1 MAKLPEFDRSAVKSI
16 TKLPPK
22 PSGRTAEPSE
32 LDEYIKS
39 AQADGMPKEF
49 PPLSDVKSDENAPSP
64 CTVVQRELRRAA
76 KMAGVKIWVRLTPP
90 DASGDRVISFKVS
103 DANPEPGE
111 EGVAEGDET
120 VTANR
125 RRGRRS

>member
-1 MAKLPEFDRSAVKSI
+1 MAKLPEFDRNAVKTI
-16 TKLPPK
+16 NVLPPK

-39 AQADGMPKEF
+39 AYADGRPKEF
-49 PPLSDVKSDENAPSP
+49 PPLSDVKPDESTPSP

-76 KMAGVKIWVRLTPP
+76 KLAGVKIWVRLTAP
-90 DASGDRVISFKVS
+90 DASGDRVISFKVT
-103 DANPEPGE
+103 DTKPEPGE
-111 EGVAEGDET
+111 EGVADGDET